1 MLAFSTSHHPCYTLA
16 RMNIEWVR
24 EFCLSLPHTTEHI
37 QWEIDLVF
45 KVGGRMFAVVP
56 TEPGHL
62 WMSMKCSDEE
72 FAELIER
79 PGIIPAPYLARAKW
93 VALESEDTLPRP
105 DVQRLLREAHD
116 LVFAKLPGRVQG
128 QLCHAKPHK
137 NRQAKP
143 RKPGRRARR

>member
-1 MLAFSTSHHPCYTLA
+1 
-16 RMNIEWVR
+16 MNIEWVR

-45 KVGGRMFAVVP
+45 KVGGKMFAVVP

-62 WMSMKCSDEE
+62 WMSMKCSDDE

-79 PGIIPAPYLARAKW
+79 PGVIPAPYLARAKW

-116 LVFAKLPGRVQG
+116 LVFRKLPRKVQG
-128 QLCHAKPHK
+128 QLAHTKPHK
-137 NRQAKP
+137 TRRQAKP
-143 RKPGRRARR
+143 RKPGRRAKR